1 MVFGHLKS
9 YTRAILE
16 VGTRSDVLIWLIR
29 SPVYHCTR
37 KNYLEGARRASL
49 LSVRGSYQLGTVSL
63 HGVGRCH
70 DGGAGRLITKNV
82 DFSEGS
88 QKS

>member
-29 SPVYHCTR
+29 SPVYHCPR
-37 KNYLEGARRASL
+37 KNCLEGARRASL
-49 LSVRGSYQLGTVSL
+49 VSVRGSYQLGTVSL

-70 DGGAGRLITKNV
+70 DGGAG
-82 DFSEGS
+82 G
-88 QKS
+88 